1 MFVSVAWKGHPFCP
15 ERYGLSDL
23 PLSSCSMVLRQD
35 TSSVELAAQSFAVF
49 ESGRGTQRPS
59 VVLTSSAPEDCVC
72 DWVLLIYRLSVFVH
86 SHFAVFLS
94 SQLAVETV
102 MAEMHPNVTPVLFA
116 WLFKVP
122 AITGSCGF
130 ARPFHPFK
138 LGLQVANG
146 NTQARHQTAS
156 TQWELCCYPCG
167 SNMFESMS
175 FPGSPG
181 QTYDF

>member
-1 MFVSVAWKGHPFCP
+1 LGFANLSFILLCPF
-15 ERYGLSDL
+15 
-23 PLSSCSMVLRQD
+23 
-35 TSSVELAAQSFAVF
+35 
-49 ESGRGTQRPS
+49 
-59 VVLTSSAPEDCVC
+59 
-72 DWVLLIYRLSVFVH
+72 

-146 NTQARHQTAS
+146 NTEARHQTAS

>member
-1 MFVSVAWKGHPFCP
+1 
-15 ERYGLSDL
+15 
-23 PLSSCSMVLRQD
+23 MVLRQD

-72 DWVLLIYRLSVFVH
+72 DWVLLIYCLSVFVH
-86 SHFAVFLS
+86 FHTLLCSFF

-146 NTQARHQTAS
+146 NTEARHQTTS
-156 TQWELCCYPCG
+156 TQLELCCYHVVILAVRIC
-167 SNMFESMS
+167 SNL
-175 FPGSPG
+175 
-181 QTYDF
+181 